1 MIEDRIKFYAELE
14 KLRNRPLIVY
24 VTSARSGMGGLMGAD
39 AIPEFL
45 DQLELLPSDAK
56 AVDLLVVSN
65 GGDPIVAWRVITLLR
80 ERVEQVFVLVP
91 QAAYSA
97 ATLLAMGADEIVM
110 HPNGNLGPVDPQI
123 LVKRAG
129 EAEPHR
135 FGFEEMTSFLQ
146 FAKDK
151 VGITD
156 QRYLHAIFDLLSKEV
171 GPVHVGVGARASL
184 LSVSLGEKLLRL
196 HMKGEGDV
204 QRVHNLAEALNT
216 AFYHHG
222 YTLGRKEAIQIGMK
236 IAPPNQEVERLMW
249 SIWLDL
255 EMELQVRKP
264 FAPLF
269 VLMKSSSAKTK
280 LIEKVQQAKYPPG
293 GPPLQAISQ
302 LGMNKLFDDDKG
314 VESVGF
320 EAIHAVMES
329 TRTASRFITKGS
341 VIGARTPD
349 LVIRVNIV
357 PESSQWE
364 KKEIHKTSARE

>member
-1 MIEDRIKFYAELE
+1 
-14 KLRNRPLIVY
+14 
-24 VTSARSGMGGLMGAD
+24 
-39 AIPEFL
+39 
-45 DQLELLPSDAK
+45 
-56 AVDLLVVSN
+56 
-65 GGDPIVAWRVITLLR
+65 
-80 ERVEQVFVLVP
+80 
-91 QAAYSA
+91 
-97 ATLLAMGADEIVM
+97 
-110 HPNGNLGPVDPQI
+110 
-123 LVKRAG
+123 
-129 EAEPHR
+129 
-135 FGFEEMTSFLQ
+135 MTSFLQ

-184 LSVSLGEKLLRL
+184 LSVSLGEKLLLL
-196 HMKGEGDV
+196 HMKGEGDA
-204 QRVHNLAEALNT
+204 QRVHNLAEALNK

-222 YTLGRKEAIQIGMK
+222 YTLGRNEAIQIGMK
-236 IAPPNQEVERLMW
+236 IAPRNEQVEKLMW
-249 SIWLDL
+249 KIWLDL

-264 FAPLF
+264 FAPVF

-280 LIEKVQQAKYPPG
+280 LMEKVQQAKYPPG

-302 LGMNKLFDDDKG
+302 LGMNKLFDDGG

-329 TRTASRFITKGS
+329 TRVASRFMTKGS

-349 LVIRVNIV
+349 LMIRVNVV

-364 KKEIHKTSARE
+364 KKELPKT